1 MEIQEKSKT
10 SRERIKKVNTSQSTK
25 QEETKEVKE
34 VKYAEEV
41 KQVEKIEEPKKLE
54 VPKIM
59 TAIAALTIRELVNI
73 ANEYGIK
80 REDVITIVKDNG
92 QYVLIHYS
100 PSI

>member
-1 MEIQEKSKT
+1 MEIQEKSKI

-25 QEETKEVKE
+25 QEEVKEVKE
-34 VKYAEEV
+34 VK
-41 KQVEKIEEPKKLE
+41 QVDEIEEPKKLE
-54 VPKIM
+54 VSKIM
-59 TAIAALTIRELVNI
+59 TAIAAPIIRELVNI

>member
-1 MEIQEKSKT
+1 MEIQEKSKR
-10 SRERIKKVNTSQSTK
+10 SRERIKKVNTSQGTK

-34 VKYAEEV
+34 VKYPEEV
-41 KQVEKIEEPKKLE
+41 KEPKNLE

-80 REDVITIVKDNG
+80 REDVVTIVKDNG

>member
-34 VKYAEEV
+34 VKYAEET
-41 KQVEKIEEPKKLE
+41 KEPKKLE

>member
-25 QEETKEVKE
+25 QEEIKEVKE
-34 VKYAEEV
+34 VKYAEEI
-41 KQVEKIEEPKKLE
+41 KEPKKLE

>member
-25 QEETKEVKE
+25 QEEVKEVKE
-34 VKYAEEV
+34 VKYPEE
-41 KQVEKIEEPKKLE
+41 IDEPKNLE

-59 TAIAALTIRELVNI
+59 TAIAALTIRELVNV
-73 ANEYGIK
+73 ANKYGIK

>member
-10 SRERIKKVNTSQSTK
+10 NKEKVKKVNTSQIDK
-25 QEETKEVKE
+25 PKEET
-34 VKYAEEV
+34 
-41 KQVEKIEEPKKLE
+41 E

-59 TAIAALTIRELVNI
+59 TAIAALTIRELVNL
-73 ANEYGIK
+73 ANKYGIK

>member
-25 QEETKEVKE
+25 QEETKKVKE
-34 VKYAEEV
+34 VKYPEEV
-41 KQVEKIEEPKKLE
+41 KEPKNLE

>member
-10 SRERIKKVNTSQSTK
+10 SKERIKKVNTSQSTK
-25 QEETKEVKE
+25 QEEIKEVKE
-34 VKYAEEV
+34 A
-41 KQVEKIEEPKKLE
+41 KQVEEIEEPKKLE

-59 TAIAALTIRELVNI
+59 TAVAALTIRELVNI

>member
-25 QEETKEVKE
+25 QEETKEVK
-34 VKYAEEV
+34 
-41 KQVEKIEEPKKLE
+41 EPKKLE

>member
-25 QEETKEVKE
+25 QEEVKEVKE

-41 KQVEKIEEPKKLE
+41 KEPKKLE

-73 ANEYGIK
+73 ANKYGIK

>member
-34 VKYAEEV
+34 VKQV
-41 KQVEKIEEPKKLE
+41 KEIEEPKKLE

>member
-41 KQVEKIEEPKKLE
+41 KEPKNLE

>member
-25 QEETKEVKE
+25 QEQIKEVK
-34 VKYAEEV
+34 EV
-41 KQVEKIEEPKKLE
+41 KQVEKIEEPKNLE

>member
-25 QEETKEVKE
+25 QEETKESK
-34 VKYAEEV
+34 EV
-41 KQVEKIEEPKKLE
+41 KQVKKIEEHKKLE

-80 REDVITIVKDNG
+80 REDVVTIVKDNG

>member
-25 QEETKEVKE
+25 QEEVKE
-34 VKYAEEV
+34 VK
-41 KQVEKIEEPKKLE
+41 EPKKLE

>member
-34 VKYAEEV
+34 VKYPEEI
-41 KQVEKIEEPKKLE
+41 KEPKKLE

>member
-25 QEETKEVKE
+25 QEEVKEVKE
-34 VKYAEEV
+34 VK
-41 KQVEKIEEPKKLE
+41 QVEEIKEPKKLE

-73 ANEYGIK
+73 ANKYGIK

>member
-25 QEETKEVKE
+25 QEEVKE

-41 KQVEKIEEPKKLE
+41 KEPKKLE

>member
-10 SRERIKKVNTSQSTK
+10 SRERIKKVNTSQGTK

-34 VKYAEEV
+34 VKYPEEV
-41 KQVEKIEEPKKLE
+41 KKPKNLE

>member
-25 QEETKEVKE
+25 QEETKEIKE
-34 VKYAEEV
+34 VKYPEEV
-41 KQVEKIEEPKKLE
+41 KEPKNLE

>member
-34 VKYAEEV
+34 VKYPEE
-41 KQVEKIEEPKKLE
+41 INEPKNLE

>member
-25 QEETKEVKE
+25 QEEIKEVKE
-34 VKYAEEV
+34 VKYAEE
-41 KQVEKIEEPKKLE
+41 INEPKKLE

-73 ANEYGIK
+73 ANKYGIK

>member
-25 QEETKEVKE
+25 QEEIKETKEI
-34 VKYAEEV
+34 KYPEEV
-41 KQVEKIEEPKKLE
+41 KEPKKLE

-73 ANEYGIK
+73 ANKYGIK

>member
-25 QEETKEVKE
+25 QEEIKEAKE

-41 KQVEKIEEPKKLE
+41 KEPKNLE

>member
-1 MEIQEKSKT
+1 MEIQEKSKI

-25 QEETKEVKE
+25 QEETKESK
-34 VKYAEEV
+34 EV
-41 KQVEKIEEPKKLE
+41 KQVKEIEEPKKLE

-80 REDVITIVKDNG
+80 REDVVTIVKDNG

>member
-25 QEETKEVKE
+25 QEEIKKTKEVKQ
-34 VKYAEEV
+34 VKE
-41 KQVEKIEEPKKLE
+41 IEEPKNLE

-73 ANEYGIK
+73 ANKYGIK

>member
-25 QEETKEVKE
+25 QEETKEIKE
-34 VKYAEEV
+34 VKYPEEV
-41 KQVEKIEEPKKLE
+41 DEPKNLE

-59 TAIAALTIRELVNI
+59 TAIAALTIRELVNV
-73 ANEYGIK
+73 ANKYGIK

>member
-25 QEETKEVKE
+25 QEEIKEVKE
-34 VKYAEEV
+34 VK
-41 KQVEKIEEPKKLE
+41 QVEEIKEIEEPKKLE

>member
-25 QEETKEVKE
+25 QEEVKEVKE
-34 VKYAEEV
+34 VKYPEEI
-41 KQVEKIEEPKKLE
+41 KESKKLE

-73 ANEYGIK
+73 ANKYGIK

>member
-10 SRERIKKVNTSQSTK
+10 SKERIKKVNTSQSTK
-25 QEETKEVKE
+25 QEEIKEVKE
-34 VKYAEEV
+34 VKYAEEI
-41 KQVEKIEEPKKLE
+41 KEPKKLE

-59 TAIAALTIRELVNI
+59 TAIAALTIRELVNV
-73 ANEYGIK
+73 ANKYGIK

>member
-10 SRERIKKVNTSQSTK
+10 SRERVKKVNTSQSTK
-25 QEETKEVKE
+25 QEEVKE

-41 KQVEKIEEPKKLE
+41 KEPKKLE

-80 REDVITIVKDNG
+80 REDVVTIVKDNG

>member
-34 VKYAEEV
+34 VKYPEEI
-41 KQVEKIEEPKKLE
+41 KEPKKLE

-73 ANEYGIK
+73 ANKYGIK

>member
-10 SRERIKKVNTSQSTK
+10 SRERIKKVNTSQNTK
-25 QEETKEVKE
+25 QEEVKEVKE
-34 VKYAEEV
+34 VKYPEE
-41 KQVEKIEEPKKLE
+41 IEEPKKLE

-73 ANEYGIK
+73 ANKYGIK

>member
-10 SRERIKKVNTSQSTK
+10 SRDKVKKVNTSQSTK
-25 QEETKEVKE
+25 QEETKEAK
-34 VKYAEEV
+34 EV
-41 KQVEKIEEPKKLE
+41 KQVKQIEKIEESKKLE

-73 ANEYGIK
+73 ANKYGIK

>member
-25 QEETKEVKE
+25 QEEIKEVKE
-34 VKYAEEV
+34 VKYPEEV
-41 KQVEKIEEPKKLE
+41 KEPKNLE

>member
-25 QEETKEVKE
+25 QEEVKEVKE
-34 VKYAEEV
+34 A
-41 KQVEKIEEPKKLE
+41 KQVEEIEESKKLE

>member
-34 VKYAEEV
+34 VKYAEE
-41 KQVEKIEEPKKLE
+41 PKNLE

-73 ANEYGIK
+73 ANKYGIK

>member
-10 SRERIKKVNTSQSTK
+10 SKERIKKVNTSQSTK
-25 QEETKEVKE
+25 QEEIKEVKE
-34 VKYAEEV
+34 VK
-41 KQVEKIEEPKKLE
+41 QVEEIEEPKKLE

-73 ANEYGIK
+73 ANKYGIK

>member
-25 QEETKEVKE
+25 QEKIKEVKE
-34 VKYAEEV
+34 VKYPEE
-41 KQVEKIEEPKKLE
+41 IDEPKNLE

>member
-41 KQVEKIEEPKKLE
+41 KEPKKLE

-73 ANEYGIK
+73 ANKYSIK